1 MNVSVEDVLCV
12 LLVAMTEYVEGGAD
26 HSLVQVIK
34 RPTVQ

>member
-12 LLVAMTEYVEGGAD
+12 LLAAMTEYVEGGAD